1 MDLIDLTAVSSP
13 ESLLDE
19 NEGDLTAVSSPESL
33 LDENEGDLPPLSFS
47 RINAPTRLVLLQRLS
62 NFTST
67 FGRVVYTYTVIV
79 VF

>member
-1 MDLIDLTAVSSP
+1 MDLIDLTAM
-13 ESLLDE
+13 
-19 NEGDLTAVSSPESL
+19 SSPESL

-47 RINAPTRLVLLQRLS
+47 RITRLVLLQRLS

-67 FGRVVYTYTVIV
+67 IGRVVYTYTVIV